1 MSSDLFEQRLRE
13 ALHREAYRPPLQ
25 LDSATLR
32 ERLADPGR
40 QRPASRL
47 LPVAAVLAGLAVLA
61 VTLGPRLV
69 PSLTPS
75 SPSPAACETSELT
88 RHGSWWKEAGGP
100 SAFFH
105 LDTTTLAA
113 SPGSTTHLLIVR
125 FDPDAEG
132 DGQVAVWAERVE
144 DGMRIDGVYNSP
156 MTPEGIGRFE
166 DTAPPLPGGWYL
178 FEQRLPLGGCWRLT
192 AAIGEAE
199 VGTATISVVGPTTAD
214 IPEPREF
221 TVNVPEQPDPVTLVD
236 ETGSVDQVVFGAP
249 DELIARLWA
258 GQAKMVV
265 ANPDGDRR
273 RLSVVFGYGHCAVGP
288 RLTLANQGDG
298 VRLVLRESPPC
309 ETIGIAHPLTLHLS
323 QDLDAADVIL
333 ERVTAPV
340 ASPNELDKAVD
351 RLFADTTEC
360 RVELAGHTVTIT
372 YPVTWWTNEASAD
385 SPPSCLWFAPQPL
398 VLPVPLTTRPAGV
411 AITFGSAG
419 GPFGSWGTPALTAD
433 VTIADREGIRVEELG
448 GTSGYGDGLPALVYQ
463 VALGETPTDG
473 PTLVA
478 VTTEEDFGDYALNKA
493 VLDRMMALLAIE

>member
-13 ALHREAYRPPLQ
+13 ALQREAYRPPLQ

-32 ERLADPGR
+32 ERLAEPGR

-47 LPVAAVLAGLAVLA
+47 LPVVAVLAGLVVLA

-88 RHGSWWKEAGGP
+88 QHGSWWKEAGGP
-100 SAFFH
+100 NAFFH

-113 SPGSTTHLLIVR
+113 SLESTTYLLIVR
-125 FDPDAEG
+125 FDPDAVGE
-132 DGQVAVWAERVE
+132 GQVAVWAERLE
-144 DGMRIDGVYNSP
+144 DGMRVDGVYNSP
-156 MTPEGIGRFE
+156 MTPEGIGRFD

-178 FEQRLPLGGCWRLT
+178 FEQRLPLGGCWQLT

-199 VGTATISVVGPTTAD
+199 VGTATVSVVGPTTAD
-214 IPEPREF
+214 APEPREF

-249 DELIARLWA
+249 DEQIARLWEGRA
-258 GQAKMVV
+258 QMVV

-273 RLSVVFGYGHCAVGP
+273 RLSVVFGYGYCAAGP
-288 RLTLANQGDG
+288 RLTLANQGGD

-309 ETIGIAHPLTLHLS
+309 EAIGIAHPLTLHLS

-340 ASPNELDKAVD
+340 TPPNALDEAVD

-360 RVELAGHTVTIT
+360 RAELAGHTVTIT
-372 YPVTWWTNEASAD
+372 YPVTWWTNEASGDLTA
-385 SPPSCLWFAPQPL
+385 CLWFAPEAVVP
-398 VLPVPLTTRPAGV
+398 PVPLTTRPVGV

-433 VTIADREGIRVEELG
+433 VTIAGREGIRVEELG
-448 GTSGYGDGLPALVYQ
+448 GTSGYGDGRPALVYQ

-478 VTTEEDFGDYALNKA
+478 VTREKDFGDYTLNKA
-493 VLDRMMALLAIE
+493 VLARMMDLLVIE